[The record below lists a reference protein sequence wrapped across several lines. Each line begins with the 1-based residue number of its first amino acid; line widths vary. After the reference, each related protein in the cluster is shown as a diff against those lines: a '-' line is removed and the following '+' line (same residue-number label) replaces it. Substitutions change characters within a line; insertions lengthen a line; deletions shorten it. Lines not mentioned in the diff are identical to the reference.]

1 MLYCEKC
8 NVKISGQRI
17 ECPLCQNVLRQS
29 DDLTEETYPIVPTT
43 LNTYKLYFKILLFVT
58 IVGMVSSIAVNILLP
73 STGAWSLFVSIGGI
87 YIWVAVWVGIQK
99 RQNIVKNIFYQATMI
114 LIVAILFDL
123 FFLHNNWSLNYILPC
138 LCIGMMTAVTILA
151 KVMNLPI
158 SQYVTY
164 LILICLFSIIPS
176 ILIIIGLVTVYY
188 PSVICVGVSIISLS
202 ALFIFQ
208 GANIIAE
215 LKRRL
220 HL

>member
-8 NVKISGQRI
+8 NVKISGQRY
-17 ECPLCQNVLRQS
+17 ECPLCQNILRES
-29 DDLTEETYPIVPTT
+29 DEATEEIYPIVPTT

-58 IVGMVSSIAVNILLP
+58 IVGMVSSIGVNILVP
-73 STGAWSLFVSIGGI
+73 HTGAWSLFVSLGGI
-87 YIWVAVWVGIQK
+87 YIWVAVWVGIEK
-99 RQNIVKNIFYQATMI
+99 RQNIVKNIFYQAAMI

-176 ILIIIGLVTVYY
+176 ILIIARLVTVYY

>member
-8 NVKISGQRI
+8 NVKIAGQRT
-17 ECPLCQNVLRQS
+17 ECPLCQNNLRQIEQN
-29 DDLTEETYPIVPTT
+29 EEEIFPVVPTT
-43 LNTYKLYFKILLFVT
+43 LNTYKLYFKILLFIT
-58 IVGMVSSIAVNILLP
+58 IVGIVCSIAVNILIP
-73 STGAWSLFVSIGGI
+73 HTGAWSLFAALGGI
-87 YIWVAVWVGIQK
+87 YIWIAVWVGIQK
-99 RQNIVKNIFYQATMI
+99 RQNIVKNIFYQALMI
-114 LIVAILFDL
+114 LVVAILFDL

-158 SQYVTY
+158 NQYVTY
-164 LILICLFSIIPS
+164 LILICVFGIVPS
-176 ILIIIGLVTVYY
+176 ILIIIGLVDVYY
-188 PSVICVGVSIISLS
+188 PSVICVGVSVISLS

-215 LKRRL
+215 MKRRL

>member
-8 NVKISGQRI
+8 NVKISGQRG

-29 DDLTEETYPIVPTT
+29 DDADEEIYPVVPTT

-58 IVGMVSSIAVNILLP
+58 IVGVVSSIAVNILLP
-73 STGAWSLFVSIGGI
+73 KTGAWSSFVSLGGI

-99 RQNIVKNIFYQATMI
+99 RQNIVKNIFYQSVMI
-114 LIVAILFDL
+114 LIAAILLDL

-176 ILIIIGLVTVYY
+176 ILIITGLVTVYY

-208 GANIIAE
+208 GGNIIAE

>member
-8 NVKISGQRI
+8 NVKIAGTRT
-17 ECPLCQNVLRQS
+17 ECPLCQNNLRHA
-29 DDLTEETYPIVPTT
+29 DIEEEEIYPIVPTT
-43 LNTYKLYFKILLFVT
+43 LNTHRLYFKILLFIT
-58 IVGMVSSIAVNILLP
+58 IVGVVASAAVNILVP
-73 STGAWSLFVSIGGI
+73 HTGAWFLFATLGGI
-87 YIWVAVWVGIQK
+87 YIWIAVWVGIER
-99 RQNIVKNIFYQATMI
+99 RQNIVKNIFYQSLMI
-114 LIVAILFDL
+114 LIAAILFDL
-123 FFLHNNWSLNYILPC
+123 FFLRNNWSLNYILPC

-151 KVMNLPI
+151 KVMKLPV

-164 LILICLFSIIPS
+164 LILICVFGIVPS
-176 ILIIIGLVTVYY
+176 ILILTKLVTVYY

-208 GANIIAE
+208 GSNIIAE